1 MTLYKRVDIL
11 GCPFDAISFEETMA
25 LIRDTVTSGQRRQFV
40 PGSIDFVMKA
50 RRDPVFAEE
59 LWKADI
65 VFADG
70 MPIVWAASLLGT
82 PIRGRVPG
90 TDVVWECAQVSQQTG
105 CGIAMIGGDF
115 SLTKGAAEKMRE
127 AFPKAALHPL
137 PTPFPL
143 GEKENEELV
152 RQIRALQPGIV
163 LVALGA
169 PRQERWVKRNLEACG
184 ANVGIGIGSAFD
196 IISGSKPR
204 APRWMQDNGLEW
216 FHRMMLEP
224 RRLGKR
230 YLIDDSPFLFYLTL
244 EIVRRTFHRNG
255 RKP

>member
-1 MTLYKRVDIL
+1 MAPYTRVDIL
-11 GCPFDAISFEETMA
+11 GCPFDAISFDETMA
-25 LIRDTVTSGQRRQFV
+25 HIKETVTSGQRRQFV

-50 RRDPVFAEE
+50 KKDPVFAEE

-90 TDVVWECAQVSQQTG
+90 TDVVWECGEVSQQTG
-105 CGIAMIGGDF
+105 CGIAMIGGNFD
-115 SLTKGAAEKMRE
+115 LTKQAAEKMQE
-127 AFPKAALHPL
+127 AFPKATLHPL

-152 RQIRALQPGIV
+152 NQIRALRAGIV
-163 LVALGA
+163 RVALGA
-169 PRQERWVKRNLEACG
+169 ARQERWVERNLEACG

-196 IISGSKPR
+196 SISGNKPR
-204 APRWMQDNGLEW
+204 APQWMQDNGLEW
-216 FHRMMLEP
+216 FHRMMMEP
-224 RRLGKR
+224 KRLGKR
-230 YLIDDSPFLFYLTL
+230 YLVDDSPFLLYLAA
-244 EIVRRTFHRNG
+244 EIVRRKFNHNG
-255 RKP
+255 RNA